1 MKLDY
6 FFRAY
11 ALDPENPMIK
21 LSIGLGY
28 VHHGLK
34 RQSENRQFQI
44 MQGMTFLLDYY
55 KSRRASDKAEERQEA
70 SYNVARTYQMVG
82 LSHLALPYYQEILDE
97 AQSSET
103 KEDLVLDAA
112 FNLQTMY
119 SMSGN
124 MRMADYITST
134 WLQM

>member
-1 MKLDY
+1 
-6 FFRAY
+6 
-11 ALDPENPMIK
+11 MIK

-55 KSRRASDKAEERQEA
+55 KSRRASHNEEECQEA
-70 SYNVARTYQMVG
+70 SYNIARTYQMLG
-82 LSHLALPYYQEILDE
+82 LSHIALPYYQEILDE
-97 AQSSET
+97 ARSSAS

-112 FNLQTMY
+112 FNLQIIY
-119 SMSGN
+119 STSGN

-134 WLQM
+134 WLEK

>member
-1 MKLDY
+1 
-6 FFRAY
+6 
-11 ALDPENPMIK
+11 MIK

-55 KSRRASDKAEERQEA
+55 KSRKASPNDEERQEA

-97 AQSSET
+97 ARPSEN
-103 KEDLVLDAA
+103 KEELVLDAA
-112 FNLQTMY
+112 FNLQTIY

-124 MRMADYITST
+124 IKMADYITST
-134 WLQM
+134 WLEK